1 MVAEHY
7 STVGVGCRLSIV
19 REATCVCMCVWDRD
33 AGNIQ
38 GLSGLSTQFCHEPKI
53 ALKKVYFL
61 KNKYM
66 MITFLYGKQNGIKIL
81 DKNSTEDGKATQ
93 SRPRKKYLNEVK
105 EF

>member
-1 MVAEHY
+1 MN
-7 STVGVGCRLSIV
+7 LK
-19 REATCVCMCVWDRD
+19 
-33 AGNIQ
+33 
-38 GLSGLSTQFCHEPKI
+38 LLF
-53 ALKKVYFL
+53 KKVYFL

-93 SRPRKKYLNEVK
+93 SRPWKKYLQEVK